1 MSWSCANGSEKKYDV
16 MTTAP
21 KIQHHTLTHL
31 LHKQNTLE
39 LLSFHLLIKITSK
52 SVTQLQIP
60 AFIYHIQ

>member
-1 MSWSCANGSEKKYDV
+1 